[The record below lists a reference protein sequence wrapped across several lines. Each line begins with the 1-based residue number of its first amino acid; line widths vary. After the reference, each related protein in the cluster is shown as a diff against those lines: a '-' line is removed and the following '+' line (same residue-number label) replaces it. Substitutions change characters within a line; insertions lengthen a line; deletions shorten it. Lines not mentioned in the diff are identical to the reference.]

1 MATAFINGREY
12 DQAPAGEQDKQ
23 KNVRRADFLG
33 LAPYAKIRLVL
44 LEGQGQAA
52 HWQIG
57 KDGISHKPWYQQDM
71 VPD

>member
-1 MATAFINGREY
+1 MATAFINGRSMIRP
-12 DQAPAGEQDKQ
+12 QLVSRISR
-23 KNVRRADFLG
+23 KNVRRANFLG